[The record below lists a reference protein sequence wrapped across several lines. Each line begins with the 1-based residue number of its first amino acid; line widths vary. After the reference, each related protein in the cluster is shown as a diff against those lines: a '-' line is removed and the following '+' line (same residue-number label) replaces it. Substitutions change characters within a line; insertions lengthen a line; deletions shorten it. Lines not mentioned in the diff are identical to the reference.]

1 MRSSSRNKKTK
12 AVKRRPRK
20 YEEFIT
26 IVLLHDQTINRM
38 KRHSPTLFIDVGEQK
53 LIDKQISAI
62 NKKFTN
68 YELIISVGSSTS
80 SVYSY
85 IMDKYKNST
94 IRIVEN
100 KEYEDT
106 NSCESA
112 RLCLHNTFNDKILFI
127 DGSLLFEPKI
137 FTGLDFSNSFA
148 IINEYSDESLEIGV
162 NANEESIE
170 FFCYG
175 ANQPWSEII
184 FFNGKKTILDL
195 EKILSDKS
203 FRKKFLFEAVN
214 KMTPKHNIKPK
225 SNTGPVMKIKNIKT
239 YNKVRSK
246 YEVRN

>member
-1 MRSSSRNKKTK
+1 MRSSAKKNKKQP
-12 AVKRRPRK
+12 VKRRPRK

-53 LIDKQISAI
+53 LIDKQINAI

-80 SVYSY
+80 AVYSY
-85 IMDKYKNST
+85 IMNKYKDNT

-100 KEYEDT
+100 KDYENT

-127 DGSLLFEPKI
+127 DGSLLFEPKV
-137 FTGLDFSNSFA
+137 FTGLDFANSFA
-148 IINEYSDESLEIGV
+148 ILNEYSDESLEIGV
-162 NANEESIE
+162 NASKDSVE

-175 ANQPWSEII
+175 ASQPWSEII
-184 FFNGKKTILDL
+184 FFNGKETILDL

-214 KMTPKHNIKPK
+214 KITNKHNIKPK
-225 SNTGPVMKIKNIKT
+225 SNTGTIMKIKNIKT

-246 YEVRN
+246 YEVSN